1 MGELDYYILRKDEEK
16 MPENEK
22 AIKNKTTS
30 NKKKKKSKHVFR
42 KILKVCF
49 ILFLLVIL
57 ICAGLLVGLVFS
69 IQNGAGA
76 LAKEDFVI
84 NNFTTFVYDK
94 NGNQYTTLTGSENR
108 TYASLDEVSPYLPKA
123 FISIED
129 ERFEEHSGVDI
140 KRTAGATVKYILS
153 KFGIGNASYGGSTIT
168 QQVIKKVTGEED
180 RSSLRKAKEIIRAFQ
195 LETWLSKDQ
204 IIELYMN
211 LIYLGEGAYGVEAA
225 AYTYFDKSADE
236 LTVAECAIIAGLAQA
251 PEGYNPY
258 NYPERAK
265 NRQELVLGKM
275 LELGAISQDQYKEA
289 VEQELVYKKGSV
301 DLASNNSYF
310 VDAVVEEV
318 IDDLMD
324 EKGVTRTM
332 AQKMVYNN
340 GLHIYTTIDP
350 DIQDI
355 LDEVYMDQ
363 SYFKTKD
370 GSYDPELQ
378 SAMVIIDYA
387 RGNVVALI
395 GGAGE
400 KTTLRG
406 LNRATQ
412 MTRSPG
418 SNMKPIG
425 VYGPGLE
432 KGVLSAA
439 TTFDDIPTT
448 YKLGSQVW
456 TIKNYD
462 GKYRG
467 LMNIRKAIEIS
478 DNIVAAKAIQERVG
492 TDYSYEFLKDLGIT
506 SLTTSDKNSPAS
518 LALGGMSKG
527 VSPLELAA
535 AYGTIANKGVYVE
548 PKLYTQVK
556 DRQGEIVLEKK
567 SEVRDVMT
575 KENAYIL
582 TDMLRTV
589 TTGSE
594 GTGTLARLD
603 GIDVAAKTGTTSDD
617 KDRWFTA
624 YTPYYVGAVW
634 FGYDQ
639 PKFINV
645 SSNPGTKV
653 WKAVM
658 SKIHKDLP
666 DAKFEKPTGVVSVE
680 ICRDSGLLAS
690 ELCKN
695 DQRGSRVITEI
706 FNSKNGTIPTETCN
720 LHEYVAVCPDSFKLA
735 NPNCLNTV
743 GTINI
748 VFVNRHYEE
757 GQPTVEP
764 WDYLY
769 EVPKTYCSV
778 HYCEQDENGDWIYEN
793 PPEIDW
799 GEFDPDIGNI
809 NSGILDDDD
818 LFDES
823 GNSSSNDKDDN
834 NSDLSGNNSNNSNSD
849 EKNNSDNDNSSD
861 DNKNSSNDENN
872 ADDSE
877 HMNSFWWQ

>member
-1 MGELDYYILRKDEEK
+1 

-22 AIKNKTTS
+22 TTNTAKTNKT
-30 NKKKKKSKHVFR
+30 KKSKKTSKRKYIFR
-42 KILKVCF
+42 KIFKFFMLL
-49 ILFLLVIL
+49 ILLGILV
-57 ICAGLLVGLVFS
+57 CAGLFVGLVFS

-76 LAKEDFVI
+76 LSKEDFEI
-84 NNFTTFVYDK
+84 NNFTTFVYDI

-108 TYASLDEVSPYLPKA
+108 TYASLSEVSPYLPKA

-129 ERFEEHSGVDI
+129 ERFESHKGIDL
-140 KRTAGATVKYILS
+140 KRTTGATVKYILS

-180 RSSLRKAKEIIRAFQ
+180 RSSLRKAKEIIRALQ

-211 LIYLGEGAYGVEAA
+211 LIYLGEGAYGVETA

-236 LTVAECAIIAGLAQA
+236 LTIAECAMIAGLAQA

-258 NYPERAK
+258 NYPEKAK
-265 NRQELVLGKM
+265 KRQELVLGKM
-275 LELGAISQDQYKEA
+275 LELGVITQDQYIEA
-289 VEQELVYKKGSV
+289 VQQELVYQKGSV
-301 DLASNNSYF
+301 DLASSNSYF
-310 VDAVVEEV
+310 VDAVVEE
-318 IDDLMD
+318 IIEDLMA

-332 AQKMVYNN
+332 AQRMVYNN
-340 GLHIYTTIDP
+340 GFHIYTTINP
-350 DIQDI
+350 EIQNVM
-355 LDEVYMDQ
+355 DEVYQDQ
-363 SYFKTKD
+363 TYFKTKD
-370 GSYDPELQ
+370 GNYDPDLQ
-378 SAMVIIDYA
+378 SAMVIIDYKK
-387 RGNVVALI
+387 GNVVGLI

-432 KGVLSAA
+432 KGVLTSAM
-439 TTFDDIPTT
+439 TFDDVPAT
-448 YKLGSQVW
+448 YKLGTQVW

-467 LMNIRKAIEIS
+467 LCNIRKAIEVS
-478 DNIVAAKAIQERVG
+478 GNIVAVKALQEKVG
-492 TDYSYEFLKDLGIT
+492 TEYSYEFLKDLGIT
-506 SLTTSDKNSPAS
+506 TLTTSDKNSPAS
-518 LALGGMSKG
+518 LALGGMSLG

-535 AYGTIANKGVYVE
+535 AYGTVANNGVYVE

-556 DRQGEIVLEKK
+556 DRNGETVLEKK

-594 GTGTLARLD
+594 GTARAAQLT

-634 FGYDQ
+634 FGYDT
-639 PKFINV
+639 PKYINV
-645 SSNPGTKV
+645 ASNPGTKV
-653 WKAVM
+653 WKAIM
-658 SKIHKDLP
+658 SKIHADLEP
-666 DAKFEKPTGVVSVE
+666 ATFQKPSGVISVE
-680 ICRDSGLLAS
+680 ICRDSGLIAT
-690 ELCKN
+690 EACKN
-695 DQRGSRVITEI
+695 DLRGSRVASEI
-706 FNSKNGTIPTETCN
+706 FNAKNGTIPSEKCTV
-720 LHEYVAVCPDSFKLA
+720 HEYVAVCPDSFKLA
-735 NPNCLNTV
+735 NPKCLDVT

-748 VFVNRHYEE
+748 VRLNRHYKE
-757 GQPTVEP
+757 GDPTAKP
-764 WDYLY
+764 WDYEY
-769 EVPKTYCSV
+769 EIPTTYCEY
-778 HYCEQDENGDWIYEN
+778 HECLKDENGDWIYNPILPGIDDEDEN
-793 PPEIDW
+793 IWNPEDW
-799 GEFDPDIGNI
+799 IGNLDGTNTDSEEEI
-809 NSGILDDDD
+809 SGN
-818 LFDES
+818 DEQEN
-823 GNSSSNDKDDN
+823 NSSSDK
-834 NSDLSGNNSNNSNSD
+834 
-849 EKNNSDNDNSSD
+849 KNE
-861 DNKNSSNDENN
+861 NSSNEEKKDNSEEEEDN
-872 ADDSE
+872 E
-877 HMNSFWWQ
+877 HMSSFWWQ